1 MADFTDNTRNTSVK
15 LSDIIGVQPSGE
27 FFLSVEFF
35 PPRTEKGVTNLYSVI
50 DKKLKDLN
58 PIFADFTW
66 GAGGSTSD
74 LTLELCRHIKSECKL
89 NPNMHLTCTN
99 MDASKITE
107 ALAGCK
113 ESGITNIVALRGDPP
128 AGEEAWVATEGG
140 FNCALDLVRFI
151 RAEHGDYFC
160 LSVAGY
166 PEGHPNNM
174 TKVDDISTLTPTEL
188 ERCASFTDENGVVE
202 TTVCLDAAYD
212 IEMNYLKEKV
222 DAGADAIITQL
233 FFDNQV
239 FLSFVDRCRKMGI
252 TVPII
257 PGMMCISSKGGFE
270 RMTKFCKTRVP
281 PELKARVGVASN
293 DTEAK
298 EIGIQVGYEM
308 CKELLEKGATP
319 GLHFYTLNMAN
330 VTCGIVEKLKEN
342 FTFTCIAN

>member
-1 MADFTDNTRNTSVK
+1 MAEFTDNMSAK
-15 LSDIIGVQPSGE
+15 LSDIIAKQPNSE

-50 DKKLKDLN
+50 DKKLKQLN

-74 LTLELCRHIKSECKL
+74 LTLELCRHIKTEFNL

-99 MDASKITE
+99 MDASKITD

-128 AGEEAWVATEGG
+128 VGEEAWVATEGG

-151 RAEHGDYFC
+151 RAEHGEYFC

-174 TKVDDISTLTPTEL
+174 TKVDDISTLTPTEQ
-188 ERCASFTDENGVVE
+188 ERCASFTNENGEVE
-202 TTVCLDAAYD
+202 TTVCLDAAFE

-222 DAGADAIITQL
+222 DAGANAIITQL
-233 FFDNQV
+233 FFDNNV
-239 FLSFVDRCRKMGI
+239 FITFVDRCRKMGI
-252 TVPII
+252 NVPII
-257 PGMMCISSKGGFE
+257 PGIMCISSKGGFE

-281 PELKARVGVASN
+281 PELKARVEEAT
-293 DTEAK
+293 DDAEAK
-298 EIGIQVGYEM
+298 QVGIQVGYEM
-308 CKELLEKGATP
+308 CRDLLEKGVTS

-330 VTCGIVEKLKEN
+330 VTCGIVEKLKQD
-342 FTFTCIAN
+342 FTFNSNAN